1 MAADHLEAEATAID
15 ALLALTAKSSKDG
28 RAACSLLG
36 LAIGGELKTQL
47 EFYRKQ
53 THMPNQ
59 QH

>member
-47 EFYRKQ
+47 DLPKTN
-53 THMPNQ
+53 THA
-59 QH
+59 